1 MILDFWLPAG
11 SKTTFGLLNKVLT
24 CLAVYSPSSAMK
36 RRAVRMSRGEGKV
49 KSFYSVYSPAKVET
63 TSSAV
68 RGGFWPQSIVDKVQ
82 DGSRDDLNL

>member
-1 MILDFWLPAG
+1 
-11 SKTTFGLLNKVLT
+11 
-24 CLAVYSPSSAMK
+24 
-36 RRAVRMSRGEGKV
+36 MSRGEGKV

-82 DGSRDDLNL
+82 DGSRDDLNS